1 MATAPVDPLQQP
13 LALDVFEGSLDL
25 LVTLLLREEVDLFE
39 LALAE
44 LIGAA
49 LGESALERFDAATA
63 SELVVLLAALAELKS
78 RRLLGEAEDE
88 EPDEDALEARERLA
102 RHLAAAPYRKAAA
115 WLAERGAACAGHR
128 YRRLPLDPAAAPAPP
143 PGDPATLAAAMDRLL
158 RARPAPSLAHLTPRR
173 VSLPALLLRLRTA
186 LRQGR
191 TLSFDALVDGVD
203 RLEEAM
209 MLLAALEVARRGEV
223 RLEQAAPFG
232 DIAIIPL
239 GAAP

>member
-1 MATAPVDPLQQP
+1 MSVEPLRQP
-13 LALDVFEGSLDL
+13 LSLDVFEGSLDL

-44 LIGAA
+44 LVGAA
-49 LGESALERFDAATA
+49 LGESALDRFDAATA

-88 EPDEDALEARERLA
+88 EPDPDAVEARERLA
-102 RHLAAAPYRKAAA
+102 ERLVAGAPYRRAAA
-115 WLAERGAACAGHR
+115 WLAERAAACAGHR
-128 YRRLPLDPAAAPAPP
+128 YRRLALAPAAAPAPP
-143 PGDPATLAAAMDRLL
+143 QGEPRALAEAMDRLL

-173 VSLPALLLRLRTA
+173 VSLPALVLRLRSA

-191 TLSFDALVDGVD
+191 QLSFDALVDGVD

-223 RLEQAAPFG
+223 RLEQAVPFG
-232 DIAIIPL
+232 DIAIIPV
-239 GAAP
+239 GAPT